1 MKNKIISESLPANDK
16 VYIAGVKKG
25 CIDGEHSNFEI
36 GAFKSLDYFKAW
48 LEQMI
53 LERGTVE
60 TILKELSDTCE
71 ARFSTKNKFF
81 LAKTESN
88 KYLYID

>member
-48 LEQMI
+48 LE
-53 LERGTVE
+53 
-60 TILKELSDTCE
+60 
-71 ARFSTKNKFF
+71 
-81 LAKTESN
+81 
-88 KYLYID
+88 